1 MRFKKII
8 AGAMAFTIASSA
20 LPQTDWFARKAS
32 AEEYE
37 AGDTEETEIPSVS
50 EEEFAYGDFICRERL
65 NFYFDNGI
73 FTPSVGIEIIRYT
86 GNGGSVEIPETINGK
101 NVTHISSNAFQ
112 DFFAAA
118 SINIPKTV
126 EQIDIFFG
134 LVLPDYCSLSEINVD
149 ENNPYYLSRN
159 GVLYKK
165 NYQDTVTLIS
175 CPPGYKGALEF
186 CEDVAEIESF
196 ALSCDFSLTEISVD
210 ENNPIYSSLDGV
222 LYNKDQTWLIHCPSG
237 YEGVLTVSEYVE
249 SIGLT
254 LVCKLKEFD
263 VDKNNPN
270 YSSIDGVLY
279 NKDQTELIC
288 CPDGYEG
295 SFKIPD
301 SVTEICYGAFFNC
314 TSLTSVIFSKSIE
327 TINELVFGN
336 CTGLKKIEITD
347 KFPLEDIIHG
357 DRIFL
362 WCYFSEIY
370 VDENSSEY
378 SSIDGVLYNKDQT
391 KLLLVPYGYE
401 GVLRISDKAVLR
413 DEGDIVNWPLSIT
426 AIEVDENNI
435 NYLSKDGVLYSKDQT
450 RLIYYPRCKKGSFV
464 IPDSVT
470 NIGGSA
476 FSHCQLDSIVIPD
489 TITNIT
495 FYSFAFSSLTS
506 VTIPDSVTNIDYCA
520 FFWSKLSSIVIPA
533 GVTSIVSSAFDYCPY
548 YPDGAPEGAPQV
560 LTIYGESG
568 SYAET
573 YANENNIRFE
583 AIKTLSPGE
592 DGGVDVEV
600 VTKPGDVPDGAEVSV
615 TEKDKTDVSVT
626 FDITIT
632 VNGEEI
638 KLSGSVYVKI
648 PVPIGWNG
656 SDCKVYRKEENGK
669 YTDMKAKAMGNFLS
683 FVTDHFSEYV
693 ITTEDLSE
701 EGGDT
706 GTDTEP
712 EVTASPDF
720 SGGFSVPEA
729 SVETAPAETSEAGT
743 IQSEIS
749 SVSESEEVSF
759 DVSEPVSETEGE
771 QETTAAVSEEN
782 SALSENTSDGGSVVS
797 DEDKNINTSA
807 YPAAGIVL
815 IMAAAAAAVF
825 ITKKHK

>member
-8 AGAMAFTIASSA
+8 AGAMAFTIASVA
-20 LPQTDWFARKAS
+20 LPQTDWFAHGLS
-32 AEEYE
+32 AAEYE
-37 AGDTEETEIPSVS
+37 AEGTDEAQIPSVS
-50 EEEFAYGDFICRERL
+50 DEEFAYGDFICKERL
-65 NFYFDNGI
+65 NKYQNENTGEY
-73 FTPSVGIEIIRYT
+73 TYSVGIEIIKYT
-86 GNGGSVEIPETINGK
+86 GSGGSVEIPETVDGK
-101 NVTHISSNAFQ
+101 SVTDIDGRIFFDCVNVTSVTV
-112 DFFAAA
+112 
-118 SINIPKTV
+118 PKDV
-126 EQIDIFFG
+126 ERIVFYFS
-134 LVLPDYCSLSEINVD
+134 YHTEHYSLSEINVD
-149 ENNPYYLSRN
+149 ENNR
-159 GVLYKK
+159 
-165 NYQDTVTLIS
+165 
-175 CPPGYKGALEF
+175 F
-186 CEDVAEIESF
+186 
-196 ALSCDFSLTEISVD
+196 
-210 ENNPIYSSLDGV
+210 YSSLDG
-222 LYNKDQTWLIHCPSG
+222 I
-237 YEGVLTVSEYVE
+237 
-249 SIGLT
+249 
-254 LVCKLKEFD
+254 
-263 VDKNNPN
+263 
-270 YSSIDGVLY
+270 LY
-279 NKDQTELIC
+279 NKDQTELKF
-288 CPDGYEG
+288 CPQGYEG
-295 SFKIPD
+295 VITVSEHVKSITTGRRCYCKTAGYDVNENNPYFLSEDGVLYNKNKTVLWFCPRGYEGDFVIPD
-301 SVTEICYGAFFNC
+301 SVTSIAWGAFFNC
-314 TSLTSVIFSKSIE
+314 SSLTSVTFPKNIDSVADTAFAY
-327 TINELVFGN
+327 
-336 CTGLKKIEITD
+336 CTALKRIIILD
-347 KFPLEDIIHG
+347 KFPVVSLANIMDDTTWANVFIG
-357 DRIFL
+357 DEN
-362 WCYFSEIY
+362 FSEIY

-391 KLLLVPYGYE
+391 VILAFPWAYDKD
-401 GVLRISDKAVLR
+401 VLTISDKVVEIKGKLNGIEEFR
-413 DEGDIVNWPLSIT
+413 RFSKVT
-426 AIEVDENNI
+426 AYEVDENNTVF
-435 NYLSKDGVLYSKDQT
+435 SSADGVLYNKDQT
-450 RLIYYPRCKKGSFV
+450 ELISYPPCKKGPFV
-464 IPDSVT
+464 IPDSVEGY
-470 NIGGSA
+470 IYRA
-476 FSHCQLDSIVIPD
+476 FACCQYLESIVIPNGVTTLND
-489 TITNIT
+489 T
-495 FYSFAFSSLTS
+495 FQKSSITS
-506 VTIPDSVTNIDYCA
+506 VTIPDSVTIMWGA
-520 FFWSKLSSIVIPA
+520 FSESRLSSIVIPA
-533 GVTSIVSSAFDYCPY
+533 SVTIIDSYAFYKCPY
-548 YPDGAPEGAPQV
+548 YPDGAPEGAPQF

-648 PVPIGWNG
+648 PVPVGWNG

-669 YTDMKAKAMGNFLS
+669 YTDMKAKATGNFLS

-743 IQSEIS
+743 IQSEIL

-782 SALSENTSDGGSVVS
+782 SALSENTSDSGSVIS

>member
-50 EEEFAYGDFICRERL
+50 EEEFAYGDFICKERL
-65 NFYFDNGI
+65 NKYQNENTGEY
-73 FTPSVGIEIIRYT
+73 TYSVGIEIIKYT
-86 GNGGSVEIPETINGK
+86 GSGGSVEIPETVDGK
-101 NVTHISSNAFQ
+101 SVTCVLESVFW
-112 DFFAAA
+112 DCTDVT
-118 SINIPKTV
+118 SIFIPKDV
-126 EQIDIFFG
+126 EEISIMMPSYTKQ
-134 LVLPDYCSLSEINVD
+134 YSLSEINVD
-149 ENNPYYLSRN
+149 EDN
-159 GVLYKK
+159 
-165 NYQDTVTLIS
+165 Q
-175 CPPGYKGALEF
+175 F
-186 CEDVAEIESF
+186 
-196 ALSCDFSLTEISVD
+196 
-210 ENNPIYSSLDGV
+210 YSSLNGI
-222 LYNKDQTWLIHCPSG
+222 LYNKDQTRLLFYPQG
-237 YEGVLTVSEYVE
+237 YEGVITVSEYVD
-249 SIGLT
+249 SIIPCRSY
-254 LVCKLKEFD
+254 CKTAGFD
-263 VDKNNPN
+263 VDENNPE
-270 YSSIDGVLY
+270 YSSTDGVLY
-279 NKDQTELIC
+279 DKNKTVLIF
-288 CPDGYEG
+288 CPRGYEG
-295 SFKIPD
+295 DFKIPD
-301 SVTEICYGAFFNC
+301 SVTLIYPNACYNCAFI
-314 TSLTSVIFSKSIE
+314 TSVTFPKNIREIRDYAFWY
-327 TINELVFGN
+327 
-336 CTGLKKIEITD
+336 CTALERIEILD
-347 KFPLEDIIHG
+347 KFPLNLNGDIDRHDVFFG
-357 DRIFL
+357 DNN
-362 WCYFSEIY
+362 FSEIY

-378 SSIDGVLYNKDQT
+378 S
-391 KLLLVPYGYE
+391 
-401 GVLRISDKAVLR
+401 
-413 DEGDIVNWPLSIT
+413 
-426 AIEVDENNI
+426 AI
-435 NYLSKDGVLYSKDQT
+435 DGVLYSKDQT
-450 RLIYYPRCKKGSFV
+450 ELLLLPNRYDKDVLKISDKVVLIRQDLSDWSGNNISSFEVDENNPIYSSLDGILYSKDCTILVRYPRCKKGTFEIPDGVVINNCAFQYCKYLESVV
-464 IPDSVT
+464 IP
-470 NIGGSA
+470 N
-476 FSHCQLDSIVIPD
+476 
-489 TITNIT
+489 TITEIPL
-495 FYSFAFSSLTS
+495 FAFMHSS
-506 VTIPDSVTNIDYCA
+506 
-520 FFWSKLSSIVIPA
+520 LSSIVIPA
-533 GVTSIVSSAFDYCPY
+533 SVTSIWFGAFYECPY

-701 EGGDT
+701 EGGNA

-712 EVTASPDF
+712 AVTSPDF

-749 SVSESEEVSF
+749 SVSENEEVSF

-782 SALSENTSDGGSVVS
+782 SASAENTPDSGLVVS